1 MSGDPVTVLLVDDDD
16 IDVETVTRSFRKLKI
31 SNPIRRVRDGEQA
44 LHALRGTGSLE
55 KIEKPVVVL
64 LDLNMPKLDG
74 HEFLNE
80 LRSDPELDETIVF
93 VLTTSDAEVDR
104 LRAYKR
110 QVAGYILKQDAGDG
124 FVEALKLLE
133 HYWRVVTFPIS

>member
-1 MSGDPVTVLLVDDDD
+1 MTSGAVTVLLVDDDD
-16 IDVETVTRSFRKLKI
+16 IDAESVTRSFRKLKI
-31 SNPIRRVRDGEQA
+31 SNPIQRVRDGEQA
-44 LHALRGTGSLE
+44 LHVLRGTGGLE

-64 LDLNMPKLDG
+64 LDLNMPKLNG

-80 LRSDPELDETIVF
+80 LRGDPELDETVVF

-110 QVAGYILKQDAGDG
+110 QVAGYILKQKAGDG
-124 FVEALKLLE
+124 FVEALKMLE
-133 HYWRVVTFPIS
+133 HYWQIVSFPSH